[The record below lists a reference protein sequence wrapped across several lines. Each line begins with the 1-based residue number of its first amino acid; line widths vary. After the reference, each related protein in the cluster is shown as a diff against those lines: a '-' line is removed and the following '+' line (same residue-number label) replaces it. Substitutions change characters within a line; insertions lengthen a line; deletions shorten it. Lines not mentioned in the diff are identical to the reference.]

1 MKKTMI
7 WILAIIVMLAT
18 SLAIYDLSMSDK
30 GELIITE
37 LKAKIG
43 NAAAQNNLGNM
54 YATGEG
60 VEQNYETAKG
70 WYEKSAKQGYA
81 AAQNN
86 LGIMYAN
93 GEGVEQNYETA
104 KGWYEKAAEQGLA
117 DAQVGLGYLY
127 AKGKG
132 VGQTTRPQG
141 AGMKRR
147 PNKGTHT
154 RKTV

>member
-104 KGWYEKAAEQGLA
+104 KGWYEKG
-117 DAQVGLGYLY
+117 GR
-127 AKGKG
+127 
-132 VGQTTRPQG
+132 TR
-141 AGMKRR
+141 AGGRASRIRLSLCQRQRRR
-147 PNKGTHT
+147 PKLRDRKGL
-154 RKTV
+154 V